1 MNYLFRNPKYIYLSS
16 LPFVFILFQNCS
28 VQNFSGI
35 DPVMKQTTLE
45 EHSGLSSDSIG
56 SDQFDNGRGMSGTVD
71 NGLGGNSPND
81 NGESVNNRDS
91 GLSNGNMMND
101 LGLNNGNNSQN
112 NDGGLSPQMNLPLG
126 IPISW
131 NNPSL
136 PSINEMNNQAPN
148 QFQVG
153 ADPVTMPNQGIINV
167 IRWCRKRDEGMTL
180 KQTHSLIIKVK
191 NKNETICQ
199 HTYNSNMIREIER
212 TGRVQIPGCNF
223 SSIPNK
229 HMVVEVTDG
238 NGKTLTDGAKKA
250 KRQNAYNSFKI
261 KAKTGKTNTE
271 LHALH
276 LLLDRNVPKKQQH
289 KECDAYNSSPLVVD
303 MRTSAEMKQ
312 IFELTEPSQG
322 VLFNVHGQN
331 ALPAADT
338 PKQISWF
345 KDPRIMPIVLPRN
358 GQVFGIDQLFGD
370 NTLGP
375 DGHFADDGFA
385 ALRKYDGYNLET
397 GEVANADG
405 YITADDP
412 IYSQLRL
419 WFDRNRDG
427 VATPNELISLER
439 AGIEIIDLNYDP
451 NFYSQDDYGNEI
463 IYKSVVK
470 FKDGTYKP
478 VFDIWFAVNEL
489 IQSE

>member
-1 MNYLFRNPKYIYLSS
+1 MFTLSFNLARFKMELFLLHLCSSAGDLMNYLFRKQKYIYLSS
-16 LPFVFILFQNCS
+16 LPFAFILFQNCS

-81 NGESVNNRDS
+81 NGESVNNRDN

-101 LGLNNGNNSQN
+101 LGL
-112 NDGGLSPQMNLPLG
+112 
-126 IPISW
+126 
-131 NNPSL
+131 
-136 PSINEMNNQAPN
+136 NNQAPN

-180 KQTHSLIIKVK
+180 KQSHSLIIKVK

-199 HTYNSNMIREIER
+199 HTYNSNMIRDIER

-238 NGKTLTDGAKKA
+238 KGNTLTDGVKKL

-261 KAKTGKTNTE
+261 KAKIGESNSE

-375 DGHFADDGFA
+375 DGYFADDGFA
-385 ALRKYDGYNLET
+385 ALRKYDGYNLDT
-397 GEVANADG
+397 GEVVNADG

-419 WFDRNRDG
+419 WFDRNQDG
-427 VATPNELISLER
+427 VANPNELISLER

-451 NFYSQDDYGNEI
+451 NFYSQDEYGNEI
-463 IYKSVVK
+463 IYKSVIK